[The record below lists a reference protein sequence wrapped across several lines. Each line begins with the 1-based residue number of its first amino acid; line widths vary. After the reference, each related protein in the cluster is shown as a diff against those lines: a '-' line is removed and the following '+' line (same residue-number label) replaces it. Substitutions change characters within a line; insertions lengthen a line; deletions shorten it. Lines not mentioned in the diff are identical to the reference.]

1 MPNNIFA
8 NFYNF
13 QFTQRCRLFVSL
25 ETLSSSWST

>member
-13 QFTQRCRLFVSL
+13 QFMQRFICQSWNIKLKL
-25 ETLSSSWST
+25 E